1 MEYLVTIW
9 TAALMTQAVLSFA
22 LLSRTRELPCFRRFV
37 VVDFVR
43 WALLFW
49 LFRYGTQTH
58 YGYAFLYTEPASMI
72 LLAATGIEAFGRLVH
87 ERPPPS
93 AYWTIIVAVLLIG
106 AALPHHNLQTRAAPT
121 IYEIA
126 LNKMFM
132 QRALFAF
139 LVVAL
144 LLVASAWHER
154 LPDAHG
160 IILFC
165 FCLFDLVTYLS
176 LTIYPAWAK
185 SRPLDG
191 PLFVMSGQLG
201 CLMAWT
207 VRACS
212 AVGAE
217 RQGHGRGG
225 GGR

>member
-1 MEYLVTIW
+1 MEYLVTVW
-9 TAALMTQAVLSFA
+9 FAALLTQATLMFA
-22 LLSRTRELPCFRRFV
+22 LLRGPRALPWFTRFL

-49 LFRYGTQTH
+49 LFRYGTQTQ
-58 YGYAFLYTEPASMI
+58 YGYAFLCTEPVSMI
-72 LLAATGIEAFGRLVH
+72 LLAAAGIEAFGRNVK
-87 ERPPPS
+87 ERPPLS
-93 AYWTIIVAVLLIG
+93 AYVTICVAVLLIG

-126 LNKMFM
+126 LNRMFM

-160 IILFC
+160 IILFA

-191 PLFVMSGQLG
+191 PLFVMSGQTA

-207 VRACS
+207 IRA
-212 AVGAE
+212 AMA
-217 RQGHGRGG
+217 R
-225 GGR
+225 